1 MPSGPAARVRCGTLG
16 INCERQAEMLD
27 TTLRPLVDK
36 LNFWLNQAV
45 LMLPNLAAAVLTVL
59 GFWILARIASNVIA
73 RMLRRATA
81 YREINVLLTRVVWTA
96 IVAAGVFIAL
106 GILQLEKTVT
116 SLVAGAG
123 ILTLIIGFAFQDLA
137 ANFIAGILLQLRHP
151 FRAGHLVRTNDFYGT
166 VEHIDL
172 RNTIIH
178 TLTGQI
184 VHLPNKDV
192 FQKPLENFSAAG
204 ARRVDLPV
212 TVTSD
217 RDPDDV
223 ERLAVS
229 AIEGIGG
236 RDASRPV
243 EVFYE
248 RFGTGALE
256 FTLRFW
262 IPFADKE
269 ADFLAARGEAVKRI
283 GRAFAAAGIDAE
295 SRSGESSPT
304 AVASPAEEPADI
316 MTPDA
321 AEDPR

>member
-1 MPSGPAARVRCGTLG
+1 VA
-16 INCERQAEMLD
+16 
-27 TTLRPLVDK
+27 DK
-36 LNFWLNQAV
+36 LNFWLNQTV

-59 GFWILARIASNVIA
+59 GFWILARIASNVIG
-73 RMLRRATA
+73 RMLRRATS
-81 YREINVLLTRVVWTA
+81 YREINLLLTRVVWTA

-184 VHLPNKDV
+184 VHLPEQGCV
-192 FQKPLENFSAAG
+192 FKSRSRTS
-204 ARRVDLPV
+204 ARRGP
-212 TVTSD
+212 
-217 RDPDDV
+217 
-223 ERLAVS
+223 
-229 AIEGIGG
+229 
-236 RDASRPV
+236 DASIFRSPSHPIAIPTMLSAWRS
-243 EVFYE
+243 E
-248 RFGTGALE
+248 RSNRSVAAMRHVRWRSSTRSFGTSALE

-262 IPFADKE
+262 IPFADRE

-283 GRAFAAAGIDAE
+283 RRAFTAAGIDAE
-295 SRSGESSPT
+295 SRSGESRPS
-304 AVASPAEEPADI
+304 AVAAISEEPTEVMA
-316 MTPDA
+316 PDA
-321 AEDPR
+321 VQDPR

>member
-1 MPSGPAARVRCGTLG
+1 
-16 INCERQAEMLD
+16 
-27 TTLRPLVDK
+27 
-36 LNFWLNQAV
+36 
-45 LMLPNLAAAVLTVL
+45 
-59 GFWILARIASNVIA
+59 VIG

-81 YREINVLLTRVVWTA
+81 YREINLLLTRVVWTA

-204 ARRVDLPV
+204 VRRVDIPV
-212 TVTSD
+212 TVSPGH
-217 RDPDDV
+217 DPDHV
-223 ERLAVS
+223 ERLAVA
-229 AIEGIGG
+229 AIEKVGA

-248 RFGTGALE
+248 KCGASGLE

-269 ADFLAARGEAVKRI
+269 ADFLAARGDAVKRI
-283 GRAFAAAGIDAE
+283 ARALASAGIDHD
-295 SRSGESSPT
+295 SRPGESST
-304 AVASPAEEPADI
+304 AAAAAPGEEPVEI
-316 MTPDA
+316 MAPDA
-321 AEDPR
+321 VQDPR

>member
-1 MPSGPAARVRCGTLG
+1 MPGRG
-16 INCERQAEMLD
+16 INRERHGGMLD
-27 TTLRPLVDK
+27 TTLRQVVDK

-45 LMLPNLAAAVLTVL
+45 LMLPNLAAAVLTLL
-59 GFWILARIASNVIA
+59 GFWILARIVSNVIA

-81 YREINVLLTRVVWTA
+81 YREINLLLTRVVWTA

-204 ARRVDLPV
+204 ARRVDIPV

-217 RDPDDV
+217 RDPDYV
-223 ERLAVS
+223 EGVAVG
-229 AIEGIGG
+229 AIEQVRT

-248 RFGTGALE
+248 QFGTDALE

-283 GRAFAAAGIDAE
+283 RRAFTAAGIDAASRSAE
-295 SRSGESSPT
+295 SRIA
-304 AVASPAEEPADI
+304 AVAATSEEPAEF
-316 MTPDA
+316 TAPD
-321 AEDPR
+321 EVQDPR